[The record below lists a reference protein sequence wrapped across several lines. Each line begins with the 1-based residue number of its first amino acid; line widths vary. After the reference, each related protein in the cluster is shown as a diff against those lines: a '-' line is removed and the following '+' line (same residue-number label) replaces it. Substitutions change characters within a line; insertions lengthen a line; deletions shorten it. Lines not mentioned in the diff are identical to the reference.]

1 METFLTELIL
11 KKNTIEQ
18 ATINKTITPKH
29 ILLVEDDMSLA
40 EWFSDYLIEQG
51 YLVSLATRGDVAIEL
66 IQADQP
72 DLVILDIMLPV
83 KDGFEVCQAIRPD
96 YQGPILMMTARDHE
110 TDEILGLELGA
121 DDYVVKPV
129 KPRVLLSRIKA
140 LFRRVSSQEV
150 ELIHNAEQNNNILNF
165 GKLCIDATTRT
176 TTLSDGKVA
185 ISSNEFDVLW
195 QLAQSADSVVSRKEL
210 VVQRRGIEYDG
221 FDRSIDILISRIRK
235 KLGDDASNPYRIKT
249 VWGKGYLFIK
259 GAWE

>member
-1 METFLTELIL
+1 MTLKEITLTPSISSETAIS
-11 KKNTIEQ
+11 
-18 ATINKTITPKH
+18 KH
-29 ILLVEDDMSLA
+29 IMLVEDDMSLA
-40 EWFSDYLIEQG
+40 EWFSDYLTEQG
-51 YLVSLATRGDVAIEL
+51 YLVTLATRGDVAIEL
-66 IQADQP
+66 IEADQP

-83 KDGFEVCQAIRPD
+83 KDGFEVCQTIRPN

-110 TDEILGLELGA
+110 TDEVLGLELGA

-140 LFRRVSSQEV
+140 LFRRNSSQGSLPEQ
-150 ELIHNAEQNNNILNF
+150 HQAEQNDNILNF
-165 GKLCIDATTRT
+165 GNLCVDATTRT
-176 TTLSDGKVA
+176 TTLSGEKVA

-195 QLAQSADSVVSRKEL
+195 QLVQSADTVVSRKEL